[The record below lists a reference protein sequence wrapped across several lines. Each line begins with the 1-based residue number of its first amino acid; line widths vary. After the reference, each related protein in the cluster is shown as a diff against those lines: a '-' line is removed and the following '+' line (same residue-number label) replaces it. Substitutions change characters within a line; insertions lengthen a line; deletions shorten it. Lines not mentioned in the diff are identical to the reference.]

1 MSDMAMLS
9 PTTTISLKRWR
20 LANRRNLE
28 FPRLNVS
35 SEKAAKERHIRMPG
49 SGNLLRIEFPDET
62 PKPALIAVL
71 LVLTNVAGSFAAD
84 YWVEHFAPRQPS
96 LACAFP
102 VTLRAGVVAFVPSWL
117 GRYEKWSLSLTAAL
131 LVTCFLIFGW
141 YVIKGKAVLRLR
153 PPEQR

>member
-1 MSDMAMLS
+1 
-9 PTTTISLKRWR
+9 
-20 LANRRNLE
+20 
-28 FPRLNVS
+28 
-35 SEKAAKERHIRMPG
+35 MPG
-49 SGNLLRIEFPDET
+49 SGNLIRIDFPDET

-102 VTLRAGVVAFVPSWL
+102 VTLSAGVVAFVPSWL
-117 GRYEKWSLSLTAAL
+117 GRYEKWSPSLTFAL
-131 LVTCFLIFGW
+131 LVACFLVFAW

-153 PPEQR
+153 PRKQR